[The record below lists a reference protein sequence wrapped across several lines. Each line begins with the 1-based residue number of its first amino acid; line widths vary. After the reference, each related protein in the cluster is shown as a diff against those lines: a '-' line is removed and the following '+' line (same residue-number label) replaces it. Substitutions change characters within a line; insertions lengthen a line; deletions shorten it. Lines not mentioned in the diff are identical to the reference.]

1 MFFKRTE
8 VLEIDG
14 TAYNFSNS
22 AINDHFK
29 CKELIVSIWEHCK
42 DDFFKELDRDKFTS
56 WRKELLNKLKDW
68 DKAYL
73 KHMKSTNPELS
84 QIHTQAMLPLVNLM
98 ESNFNFYNFLRIRST
113 TQPDLPDF
121 RHKALEE
128 KFIEHFTKVCD
139 ILAVYPALD
148 EKKLDDPYDIQQM
161 LEVLKTENWPQIPP
175 LNFYMKPLREALDN
189 VIAILIEMRKKGA
202 LQCSYIIERN
212 DAMQKAV
219 IEMVKRDVTVQAV
232 AGDDLKR
239 DQFKFLY
246 RMHEI
251 AYLTALKTNYLAMNV
266 TKAGPIRD
274 EVIPMLTVLHAMLR
288 IRDVDDKK
296 ALDIK
301 TEEEKKERRAK
312 YGIPEPEEEEEKMD
326 IPLNDA

>member
-148 EKKLDDPYDIQQM
+148 EKKLDDPYDIQ
-161 LEVLKTENWPQIPP
+161 
-175 LNFYMKPLREALDN
+175 
-189 VIAILIEMRKKGA
+189 
-202 LQCSYIIERN
+202 
-212 DAMQKAV
+212 
-219 IEMVKRDVTVQAV
+219 
-232 AGDDLKR
+232 
-239 DQFKFLY
+239 
-246 RMHEI
+246 
-251 AYLTALKTNYLAMNV
+251 
-266 TKAGPIRD
+266 
-274 EVIPMLTVLHAMLR
+274 
-288 IRDVDDKK
+288 
-296 ALDIK
+296 
-301 TEEEKKERRAK
+301 
-312 YGIPEPEEEEEKMD
+312 
-326 IPLNDA
+326 